1 MMDRVKSVPV
11 CLAVCKR
18 EMRREGRISKVHHQ
32 HHRGQGVLPQAG
44 IHSTTIQLEYWS
56 PKLSSNSQ
64 GTCQLECP
72 PNHSV
77 EKHSEVLSYVFEFL
91 PVSLFD

>member
-18 EMRREGRISKVHHQ
+18 EMRREGRISKWVHHQ

-44 IHSTTIQLEYWS
+44 IHSTTIQLELPGS
-56 PKLSSNSQ
+56 GGRGNLE
-64 GTCQLECP
+64 TCQHRCTSSGKFEANAECLENGCC
-72 PNHSV
+72 
-77 EKHSEVLSYVFEFL
+77 
-91 PVSLFD
+91 